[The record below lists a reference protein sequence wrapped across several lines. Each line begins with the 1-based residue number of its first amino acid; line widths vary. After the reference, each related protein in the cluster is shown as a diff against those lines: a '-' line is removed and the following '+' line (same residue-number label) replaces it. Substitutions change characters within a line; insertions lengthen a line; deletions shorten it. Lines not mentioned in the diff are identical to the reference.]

1 MMFEALQP
9 ALLIF
14 SLRIID
20 VSLYTM
26 RIMMVMR
33 GRKALAWMFAI
44 CQSLVFVTAIT
55 SVITDIGNWTK
66 VVGYAA
72 GFATGN
78 VVGMLIEQRL
88 AIGFTHLRIVSAGYG
103 IEIAEELRAAGF
115 GVTEISGQ
123 GKDGMVEMV
132 SCSVQRRK
140 TNRALAIVDQIDHE
154 AYVTVENIR
163 SYSKG
168 FWPK

>member
-1 MMFEALQP
+1 MLTYFLP

-20 VSLYTM
+20 VSLYTL

-33 GRKALAWMFAI
+33 GRKGLAWIFAI
-44 CQSLVFVTAIT
+44 CQSLVFVSAIT
-55 SVITDIGNWTK
+55 SVIADIGNWPK
-66 VVGYAA
+66 VIGYAA

-78 VVGMLIEQRL
+78 VVGMLVEPRL
-88 AIGFTHLRIVSAGYG
+88 AIGYSHLRIISSGHG
-103 IEIAEELRAAGF
+103 LEIAEQLRAAGF

-140 TNRALAIVDQIDHE
+140 TNQVLAIVDHIDQQ
-154 AYVTVENIR
+154 AYITVENIQ
-163 SYSKG
+163 SFSKG
-168 FWPK
+168 YWKN

>member
-1 MMFEALQP
+1 MLETIQP

-33 GRKALAWMFAI
+33 GRKALAWVFAI
-44 CQSLVFVTAIT
+44 CQSMVFVTAIT
-55 SVITDIGNWTK
+55 SVISDIGNWAK

-88 AIGFTHLRIVSAGYG
+88 AIGFSHLRIVSSGYG
-103 IEIAEELRAAGF
+103 IEIAEQLRNAGF
-115 GVTEISGQ
+115 GVTEISGL
-123 GKDGMVEMV
+123 GKDGMVEMI

-140 TNRALAIVDQIDHE
+140 TKEALAIVDQIDQA

-168 FWPK
+168 FWSK

>member
-1 MMFEALQP
+1 MFDIIQP

-33 GRKALAWMFAI
+33 GRKALAWVFAI
-44 CQSLVFVTAIT
+44 CQSMVFVTAIT
-55 SVITDIGNWTK
+55 SVISDIGNWTK

-88 AIGFTHLRIVSAGYG
+88 AIGFSHLRIVSSGYG
-103 IEIAEELRAAGF
+103 IEIAETLREAGF

-123 GKDGMVEMV
+123 GKDGMVEMI

-140 TNRALAIVDQIDHE
+140 TNQALAIVDRIDQD

-163 SYSKG
+163 SFSKG
-168 FWPK
+168 YWPR

>member
-1 MMFEALQP
+1 MLTIIQP

-26 RIMMVMR
+26 RFMMVMR
-33 GRKALAWMFAI
+33 GRKGLAWIFAI
-44 CQSLVFVTAIT
+44 SQSLVFVTAIT
-55 SVITDIGNWTK
+55 SVIADIGNWTK

-88 AIGFTHLRIVSAGYG
+88 GIGFSHLRIISTGYG
-103 IEIAEELRAAGF
+103 IELAEALRAAGF

-123 GKDGMVEMV
+123 GKDGMVEIL

-140 TNRALAIVDQIDHE
+140 TNQAVAIVDRIDQD

-163 SYSKG
+163 SFSKG
-168 FWPK
+168 FWSK

>member
-1 MMFEALQP
+1 MLEAIQP

-33 GRKALAWMFAI
+33 GRKVLAWIFAI
-44 CQSLVFVTAIT
+44 CQALVYVNAVA

-88 AIGFTHLRIVSAGYG
+88 AIGFSHLRIVSTGFG
-103 IEIAEELRAAGF
+103 IEIAEELRYAGF

-123 GKDGMVEMV
+123 GKDGMVEMI

-140 TNRALAIVDQIDHE
+140 TNQALTIVDRIDQD

-163 SYSKG
+163 SISKG
-168 FWPK
+168 FLPK

>member
-1 MMFEALQP
+1 MFDIIQP

-33 GRKALAWMFAI
+33 GRKALAWVFAI
-44 CQSLVFVTAIT
+44 CQSMVFVTAIT
-55 SVITDIGNWTK
+55 SVISDIGNWTK

-88 AIGFTHLRIVSAGYG
+88 AIGFSHLRIVSSGYG
-103 IEIAEELRAAGF
+103 IEIAETLREAGF

-123 GKDGMVEMV
+123 GKDGMVEMI

-140 TNRALAIVDQIDHE
+140 TNQALAIVDRIDQD

-163 SYSKG
+163 SFSKG
-168 FWPK
+168 YWSK

>member
-1 MMFEALQP
+1 MLETIQP

-33 GRKALAWMFAI
+33 GRKALAWVFAI
-44 CQSLVFVTAIT
+44 FQSMVFVTAIT
-55 SVITDIGNWTK
+55 SVIADIGNWTK

-88 AIGFTHLRIVSAGYG
+88 AIGFSHVRIVSSGYG
-103 IEIAEELRAAGF
+103 IEIAEQLRAAGF

-123 GKDGMVEMV
+123 GKDGMVEMI

-140 TNRALAIVDQIDHE
+140 TKQALAIVDQIDQD

-163 SYSKG
+163 SFSKG
-168 FWPK
+168 YWSK

>member
-1 MMFEALQP
+1 MLEVIQP

-26 RIMMVMR
+26 RFMMVMR
-33 GRKALAWMFAI
+33 GRKALAWVFAI
-44 CQSLVFVTAIT
+44 CQALVYVTAVA
-55 SVITDIGNWTK
+55 SVITDIGNWAK

-88 AIGFTHLRIVSAGYG
+88 AIGFSHLRIVSPGYG
-103 IEIAEELRAAGF
+103 IEIAEELRNAGF

-123 GKDGMVEMV
+123 GKDGMVEMI

-140 TNRALAIVDQIDHE
+140 TNQALAIVDRIDQD

-163 SYSKG
+163 SISKG
-168 FWPK
+168 FLPK

>member
-1 MMFEALQP
+1 MLEAIQP

-20 VSLYTM
+20 VPLYTM

-33 GRKALAWMFAI
+33 GRKGLAWMFAI
-44 CQSLVFVTAIT
+44 CQSMVFVTAIT
-55 SVITDIGNWTK
+55 SVISDIGNWTK

-88 AIGFTHLRIVSAGYG
+88 AIGISHLRIVSSGYG

-123 GKDGMVEMV
+123 GKDGMVELI

-140 TNRALAIVDQIDHE
+140 TNQALAIVDRIDQD

-163 SYSKG
+163 SVSKG
-168 FWPK
+168 YWPK

>member
-1 MMFEALQP
+1 MLDYLLP
-9 ALLIF
+9 ALLLF
-14 SLRIID
+14 SLRIVD

-33 GRKALAWMFAI
+33 GRKGLAWIFAI

-55 SVITDIGNWTK
+55 SIITDLGNWSK
-66 VVGYAA
+66 VIGYAA

-78 VVGMLIEQRL
+78 VVGMLIERRL
-88 AIGFTHLRIVSAGYG
+88 AIGYSHLRIISSGYG
-103 IEIAEELRAAGF
+103 LEIAEQLRSAGF

-123 GKDGMVEMV
+123 GKDGMVEMI

-140 TNRALAIVDQIDHE
+140 TNQALAIVDRIDQQ
-154 AYVTVENIR
+154 AYITVENIQ
-163 SYSKG
+163 SFSKG
-168 FWPK
+168 YWT